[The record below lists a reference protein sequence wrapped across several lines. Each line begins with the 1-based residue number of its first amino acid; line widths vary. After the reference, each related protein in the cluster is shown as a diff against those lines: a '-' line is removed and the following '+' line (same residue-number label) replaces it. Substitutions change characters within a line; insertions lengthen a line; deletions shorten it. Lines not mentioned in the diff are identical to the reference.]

1 MTMKKIKIPI
11 PLTTFTVVAMM
22 SLSLMSADIVIGDNS
37 ADNSHYYW
45 NNPLERQY
53 GSSSSYEDTSPNLAN
68 FMTSP
73 GVAAALFFSTA
84 GALASIVY
92 TEAKCSAQ
100 LSRISTSEMNIKS
113 TCEKVRTLLSATDL
127 TKTVEADFTQVG
139 STTADTGTAVTKAE
153 VVARLNLIEEKIN
166 GLFGQTA
173 TTFSC
178 PT

>member
-1 MTMKKIKIPI
+1 VTMNKKKIPI
-11 PLTTFTVVAMM
+11 PLTTFTVAATMA
-22 SLSLMSADIVIGDNS
+22 SSLMVADVAYGDSSGANS
-37 ADNSHYYW
+37 YHYY
-45 NNPLERQY
+45 NDYL
-53 GSSSSYEDTSPNLAN
+53 GSSYEDTSPNLAN

-113 TCEKVRTLLSATDL
+113 TCEKVRTLLSAADL

-139 STTADTGTAVTKAE
+139 STTADTGTAVTKVE
-153 VVARLNLIEEKIN
+153 VAARLNLIEEKIN